1 MSLFDS
7 VLRYNTTNR
16 KSNTYPDNYS
26 SMSSNDDSRE
36 QGVEFGPLVDELESE
51 EFPME
56 KDELLAEYGS
66 RDIDLEDDK
75 SQTLE
80 ELLGP
85 MGETTYDSVDEI
97 MNNVMSMVPEG
108 AVGREDYSDR
118 SDELNEEER
127 EDESI

>member
-1 MSLFDS
+1 M
-7 VLRYNTTNR
+7 YNNLVYR
-16 KSNTYPDNYS
+16 KSNKYPDSYS
-26 SMSSNDDSRE
+26 IMSSEDDSRE

-51 EFPME
+51 EYPME
-56 KDELLAEYGS
+56 KEELLAEYGS
-66 RDIDLEDDK
+66 REIDLEDDK
-75 SQTLE
+75 SQTLD

-85 MGETTYDSVDEI
+85 MGETTYDSADEI
-97 MNNVMSMVPEG
+97 MNSVMNMVPEG